1 VCGYVS
7 EGRQAHPVVR
17 EACATLSPFHFL
29 LFPFHLF
36 LLLPFPLFPWLLERF
51 FFFGELLDT
60 LPRAGLGWEKWLI
73 ASEMLRGW
81 IIEIPF
87 VSFVWG

>member
-1 VCGYVS
+1 MRHS
-7 EGRQAHPVVR
+7 LTFSFLTFSFSLFSPV
-17 EACATLSPFHFL
+17 A
-29 LFPFHLF
+29 
-36 LLLPFPLFPWLLERF
+36 F

>member
-51 FFFGELLDT
+51 FFWRIVGYSPPGRAWVGEVANSERDASWLDYRDT
-60 LPRAGLGWEKWLI
+60 LC
-73 ASEMLRGW
+73 
-81 IIEIPF
+81 
-87 VSFVWG
+87 

>member
-51 FFFGELLDT
+51 FFLANCWILSPG
-60 LPRAGLGWEKWLI
+60 PGLGGR
-73 ASEMLRGW
+73 SG
-81 IIEIPF
+81 
-87 VSFVWG
+87 